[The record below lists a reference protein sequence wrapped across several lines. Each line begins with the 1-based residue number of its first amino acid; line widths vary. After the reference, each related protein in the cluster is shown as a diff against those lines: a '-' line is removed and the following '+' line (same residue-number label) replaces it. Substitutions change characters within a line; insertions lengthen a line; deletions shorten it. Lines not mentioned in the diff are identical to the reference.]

1 MLYLMVV
8 VGNAG
13 VFDVPTDGD
22 HFTGV
27 QKAGG
32 QQLKREV
39 GLGAASHMMVGWSL
53 GTEQAD

>member
-1 MLYLMVV
+1 MYLMVV